1 MTRTAF
7 YTSLRTRLG
16 PFSQSQVEG
25 LERILDEAERR
36 KTPLRWLA
44 YMLATAWHETA
55 RKMQPVREGG
65 SESYLKSK
73 PYYPWVGEGLVQV
86 TWETNARKFG
96 ATKPGDC
103 MSWPVALRALFD
115 GMEKGLF
122 TGKCLFDYIGVLGH
136 ADYRNARRIVNGLDK
151 ADLIAG
157 YAETFENAL
166 KLAGWGEAEPL
177 PAPAVPEPAQPPPPV
192 QVVELPPEPAPAAT
206 GFWAWLKGIFG

>member
-25 LERILDEAERR
+25 FERILNEAERR

-65 SESYLKSK
+65 SEAYLKSK

-103 MSWPVALRALFD
+103 MSWPVALRALFE
-115 GMEKGLF
+115 GMEKGVF
-122 TGKCLFDYIGVLGH
+122 TGKCLFDYIGLDH
-136 ADYRNARRIVNGLDK
+136 ADYRRARRIVNGLDK

-157 YAETFENAL
+157 YAETFETAL
-166 KLAGWGEAEPL
+166 KLAGWGEAPL
-177 PAPAVPEPAQPPPPV
+177 TAIPEPVQPLPPV
-192 QVVELPPEPAPAAT
+192 QVAEIPPEPSPPAT
-206 GFWAWLKGIFG
+206 GFWAWLKGLFG